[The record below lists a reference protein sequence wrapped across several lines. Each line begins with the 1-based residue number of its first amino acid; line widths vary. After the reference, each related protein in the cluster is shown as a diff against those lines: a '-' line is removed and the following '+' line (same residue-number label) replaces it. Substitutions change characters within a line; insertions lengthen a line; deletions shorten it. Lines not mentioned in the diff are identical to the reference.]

1 MIKDDALKSQ
11 NETEGKAFFLKMIGD
26 YYRYMAE
33 GATEDTLAKARDGAL
48 QYYKEAEIV
57 SKEL

>member
-1 MIKDDALKSQ
+1 MIKADAMKT
-11 NETEGKAFFLKMIGD
+11 NGDFEGKSFFLKMIGD

-33 GATEDTLAKARDGAL
+33 SAQGDKLTAARDGAL
-48 QYYKEAEIV
+48 QHYKEAETV